1 MFHVIPDAFCIL
13 RSKKGVYKQAKVYR
27 YSDGLYVGACGGFV
41 RLMRNGDCG
50 TPDLSYV
57 ELEVPK
63 SIKLGHDNLFRL
75 TFSIVQL

>member
-27 YSDGLYVGACGGFV
+27 YSGGLYVGACGGFV
-41 RLMRNGDCG
+41 RLLKDGDVG

-57 ELEVPK
+57 QLEVPVG
-63 SIKLGHDNLFRL
+63 LRVEHDHLRRL
-75 TFSIVQL
+75 TFSIVQQ